1 MAKSKK
7 QRRSSIR
14 HMATD
19 DPLGVLEALERIEEQ
34 ERPASPDTAG
44 DQDDPKD
51 EPAEGEARRAV
62 RRDQ

>member
-19 DPLGVLEALERIEEQ
+19 DPLGVLEALERLEEQ
-34 ERPASPDTAG
+34 ERKVTPDTTSTER
-44 DQDDPKD
+44 KTED
-51 EPAEGEARRAV
+51 EPAER
-62 RRDQ
+62 

>member
-34 ERPASPDTAG
+34 ERQVSPDTAA
-44 DQDDPKD
+44 DQAEAEE
-51 EPAEGEARRAV
+51 EPAER
-62 RRDQ
+62 

>member
-1 MAKSKK
+1 VAKSKK

-34 ERPASPDTAG
+34 ERQVVPDTDA
-44 DQDDPKD
+44 DRAEAED
-51 EPAEGEARRAV
+51 EPAE
-62 RRDQ
+62 Q

>member
-34 ERPASPDTAG
+34 ERPASPDTAA
-44 DQDDPKD
+44 DESDAED
-51 EPAEGEARRAV
+51 EPAER
-62 RRDQ
+62 

>member
-19 DPLGVLEALERIEEQ
+19 DPLGVLEALERLEEQ
-34 ERPASPDTAG
+34 ERQVTPETAATERDTE
-44 DQDDPKD
+44 D
-51 EPAEGEARRAV
+51 EPAER
-62 RRDQ
+62 